1 MKLAIDAGH
10 GINTAGKRTPD
21 DIREWTL
28 NDRVLRGFEAEI
40 KKYNDVQVVRLDDPT
55 GKTDVSL
62 VNRTN
67 KANAENA
74 DYLISFHHNAYT
86 GSWGNHG
93 GTETLI
99 QRSGGKDEELAKT
112 LNDAIVATLGLRNR
126 GVKVQNLHM
135 NRESKAVS
143 CLVEVGFMDS
153 NTDMIIRNA
162 VQGHAV
168 GVNMAVAFA
177 NKYGLKLIEDA
188 PTPPETSKKTNAEI
202 AEEVKLGKWGNGDA
216 RKAALVNAGYD
227 YYAIQA
233 IINGSSP
240 APTPP
245 PAPVKKT
252 NVQIAD
258 EVINGKWGNDP
269 KRSEDLKK
277 AGYDPVAIQTE
288 VNKKLG
294 GSKPTA
300 TPIKK
305 GDKVSVVNN
314 VQYNGGRFSVLRSSY
329 DVIEIKG
336 DRVVIGVGK
345 AVTVAI
351 NVVNLKKV

>member
-1 MKLAIDAGH
+1 MKLALDAGH

-28 NDRVLRGFEAEI
+28 NDRVVSAMIVELN
-40 KKYNDVQVVRLDDPT
+40 KYDIEVVRLDDPT
-55 GKTDVSL
+55 GVTDVRLTDRDTRARGCDVLLS
-62 VNRTN
+62 
-67 KANAENA
+67 
-74 DYLISFHHNAYT
+74 IHHNAYV
-86 GSWGNHG
+86 GAWGNHG

-99 QRSGGKDEELAKT
+99 QTDTQANR
-112 LNDAIVATLGLRNR
+112 NFATAMNNAVVGALGLRNR
-126 GVKVQNLHM
+126 GVKIQNTQILR
-135 NRESKAVS
+135 NFKGVAA

-153 NTDMIIRNA
+153 TTDKVVREQVNSVKVAKAI
-162 VQGHAV
+162 VQALADH
-168 GVNMAVAFA
+168 FD
-177 NKYGLKLIEDA
+177 L
-188 PTPPETSKKTNAEI
+188 KKTNDVSPTPAPTKKSNEDV
-202 AEEVKLGKWGNGDA
+202 AKEVLIGKWGNGDE
-216 RKAALVNAGYD
+216 RKKRLTDAGYN
-227 YYAIQA
+227 YSTIQA
-233 IINGSSP
+233 IVNGATPAKP
-240 APTPP
+240 APK
-245 PAPVKKT
+245 PVKKT